1 MELHAAIAVDDIP
14 EGTMREVTIRDKEV
28 ALANV
33 EGTVYAFQ
41 GRCSHMGG
49 VLADGRLEGRIV
61 QCPLHGSRFDVT
73 TGKKESGPHLAGAA
87 GKALGIN
94 RLASALT
101 KDLETYRAVTEEG
114 TVKVEL

>member
-1 MELHAAIAVDDIP
+1 MELHEVAAVEDIP
-14 EGTMREVTIRDKEV
+14 EGTLREVTVADKEI

-33 EGTVYAFQ
+33 RGTLYAFQ
-41 GRCSHMGG
+41 GRCSHMGA
-49 VLADGRLEGRIV
+49 VLADGRLEEEIV
-61 QCPLHGSRFDVT
+61 ECPRHGSRFDVT

-101 KDLETYRAVTEEG
+101 RDLETYRVVTEDG